1 MAGFTLIQAQAQ
13 LDAWLQASL
22 NVSVK
27 QAYEI
32 NTGGNSRML
41 RYADLSEIREMI
53 TYWTGIVNSLTP
65 PSPGDGRGRRTRTI
79 APA

>member
-1 MAGFTLIQAQAQ
+1 
-13 LDAWLQASL
+13 
-22 NVSVK
+22 
-27 QAYEI
+27 
-32 NTGGNSRML
+32 ML